1 MQAVC
6 LQHCPKKSVRH
17 LCCVVPEQVTVPP
30 TGGELEYVSNH
41 GAGTV
46 VLGPG
51 HNTSSMRIN
60 AASVGQVNAINITTN
75 TLTFTG
81 AG

>member
-1 MQAVC
+1 LYV
-6 LQHCPKKSVRH
+6 
-17 LCCVVPEQVTVPP
+17 QVTVPP

-41 GAGTV
+41 GSGTL

-51 HNTSSMRIN
+51 HNTTKLRIN
-60 AASVGQVNAINITTN
+60 AASVGQVNAVNITTN

-81 AG
+81 SG